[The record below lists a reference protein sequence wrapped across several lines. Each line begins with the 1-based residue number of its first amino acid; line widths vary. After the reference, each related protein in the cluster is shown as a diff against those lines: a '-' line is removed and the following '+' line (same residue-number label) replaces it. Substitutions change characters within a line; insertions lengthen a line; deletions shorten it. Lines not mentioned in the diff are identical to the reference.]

1 MTIGKNILTA
11 KNVNYPNLL
20 VEADLSTLTYKWDQ
34 VPVDQWTDYADKYEI
49 PYKELF
55 SDMDQKGL
63 LYPVIIRDLKS
74 NGVFRKYQCGG
85 RRIIWAKRNGYT
97 HISAYNIQ
105 CTVLLL
111 VYKKKGVSYFS
122 FTSFLY
128 FNLK

>member
-49 PYKELF
+49 PYRKLF

-97 HISAYNIQ
+97 HISAYNIVDWL
-105 CTVLLL
+105 TE
-111 VYKKKGVSYFS
+111 KGRQELDEIIKDQWFRID
-122 FTSFLY
+122 
-128 FNLK
+128 

>member
-1 MTIGKNILTA
+1 MTTGKNTLIA

-49 PYKELF
+49 PYKKLF

-74 NGVFRKYQCGG
+74 NGIFRKYQCGG

-97 HISAYNIQ
+97 HISAYNIVDWL
-105 CTVLLL
+105 TE
-111 VYKKKGVSYFS
+111 KGRQELDQIIKDQWFRID
-122 FTSFLY
+122 
-128 FNLK
+128 

>member
-49 PYKELF
+49 PYKQLF

-74 NGVFRKYQCGG
+74 NGIFRKYQCGG

-97 HISAYNIQ
+97 HISAY
-105 CTVLLL
+105 L
-111 VYKKKGVSYFS
+111 VKDWVSEEGRKEIDEIVKDQWFRID
-122 FTSFLY
+122 
-128 FNLK
+128 

>member
-49 PYKELF
+49 PYKKLF

-74 NGVFRKYQCGG
+74 NGIFRKYQCGG

-97 HISAYNIQ
+97 HINAY
-105 CTVLLL
+105 L
-111 VYKKKGVSYFS
+111 VKDWISEEGRKKIDEIVNDQWFRID
-122 FTSFLY
+122 
-128 FNLK
+128 

>member
-63 LYPVIIRDLKS
+63 LYPVIISDLKS
-74 NGVFRKYQCGG
+74 NGIFRKYQCGG

-97 HISAYNIQ
+97 HISAYKIVDWL
-105 CTVLLL
+105 TD
-111 VYKKKGVSYFS
+111 KGRQELDQIIKDQWFRID
-122 FTSFLY
+122 
-128 FNLK
+128 